1 MLMTHPQPVPDLATT
16 HAQVAG
22 RLKDRRVLVTGAA
35 SGIGRAVAE
44 LFLAAGAR
52 VALLD
57 RVTPAPL
64 STHAERALT
73 LSADITDEAAVA
85 AAVAQAAQAFGGLDG
100 LVNSAGVANTDPAN
114 RMALADWRRLIDIN
128 LTGTLIVAQACE
140 PWLQAATGATV
151 VNVASGQALRPSP
164 GRAAY
169 AASKAGVVG
178 LTRCLAQE
186 WGPRIRVNSLCPGAV
201 DTPMVR
207 QEYGADAASR
217 VGSRYALERIAQ
229 AHEIALAALY
239 LSSHES
245 AFVTGIAL
253 AVDGGRTFH

>member
-1 MLMTHPQPVPDLATT
+1 MSHPQPVPDLETVRR
-16 HAQVAG
+16 QVAG
-22 RLKDRRVLVTGAA
+22 RLQGRRVMVTGAA

-44 LFLAAGAR
+44 LFLDAGAQ

-57 RVTPAPL
+57 RQAPAPV
-64 STHAERALT
+64 ANAGERALCLT
-73 LSADITDEAAVA
+73 ADITDTEAVA

-100 LVNSAGVANTDPAN
+100 LVNSAGIANTDPAA
-114 RMALADWRRLIDIN
+114 RVALADWRRVIDVN

-140 PWLQAATGATV
+140 PWLRQASGATV
-151 VNVASGQALRPSP
+151 VNLSSGQGLRPSP
-164 GRAAY
+164 NRAAY
-169 AASKAGVVG
+169 AASKAGVIG

-186 WGPRIRVNSLCPGAV
+186 WGPHIRVNSLCPGVV
-201 DTPMVR
+201 DTPMVH
-207 QEYGADAASR
+207 QGYGAGSTEQLAA
-217 VGSRYALERIAQ
+217 RYSLARIAE

-239 LSSHES
+239 LSSNES

>member
-1 MLMTHPQPVPDLATT
+1 MTHPQAVPDLASA

-22 RLKDRRVLVTGAA
+22 RLLGRRILVTGAA

-57 RVTPAPL
+57 RAAPAAP
-64 STHAERALT
+64 TAHAERALP
-73 LSADITDEAAVA
+73 LSADITDQAAVVT
-85 AAVAQAAQAFGGLDG
+85 AVTQAAQAFGGLDG
-100 LVNSAGVANTDPAN
+100 LVNSAGIANTDPAN
-114 RMALADWRRLIDIN
+114 RVALADWKRVIDVN

-140 PWLQAATGATV
+140 LWLHAAPGATL
-151 VNVASGQALRPSP
+151 VNIASGQGLRPSP

-169 AASKAGVVG
+169 AASKAGVIG

-186 WGPRIRVNSLCPGAV
+186 WGPQIRVNSLCPGAV

-207 QEYGADAASR
+207 HEYGDDASTR
-217 VGSRYALERIAQ
+217 VGSRYALGRIAE

-239 LSSHES
+239 LSSNES
-245 AFVTGIAL
+245 AFVTGVAL